1 MLIYLIRHG
10 ETIWNAEKRYQ
21 GSHDISLSE
30 EGLRQLR
37 QADFSPETVYITK
50 LRRTR
55 QTAERI
61 FPKANLVEVP
71 GLEEMCFGEFEGRN
85 YIEMANDPDYR
96 AWVAGNCEGRCPGGE
111 DQAEFTD
118 RVCAAFE
125 QLMEDALARN
135 ETRLIIVA
143 HGGTQMSLLSRHGR
157 PERTYHGWLTGNG
170 KGYVLSAERWK
181 SERLLELVEEA
192 DFTEAVC

>member
-21 GSHDISLSE
+21 GSHDIPLSE
-30 EGLRQLR
+30 AGLRRLR
-37 QADFSPETVYITK
+37 PADFSPEVVYITR

-61 FPKANLVEVP
+61 FPAARLIEVE
-71 GLEEMCFGEFEGRN
+71 GLEEMRFGAFEGRN
-85 YIEMANDPDYR
+85 YIEMAEDPDYR
-96 AWVAGNCEGRCPGGE
+96 AWVDGNCEGRCPGGE

-118 RVCAAFE
+118 RVCNAFSHLLREAAARGE
-125 QLMEDALARN
+125 TALV
-135 ETRLIIVA
+135 IVA

-157 PERTYHGWLTGNG
+157 PERTYHGWLAGNG
-170 KGYVLSAERWK
+170 KGYLLCADRW
-181 SERLLELVEEA
+181 ETEGILELVKEV
-192 DFTEAVC
+192 DFTEAPC